1 VYLPDVT
8 DFTGLRREYANEPLN
23 EGDVAADP
31 FVQFRAWFEQAERAG
46 VREPNAMSLAT
57 VSGDGRPSV
66 RIVLLKG
73 VDERGFSFFTDYR
86 SRKGSE
92 LDATR
97 RAALCFHWHDV
108 ERQVRVGGTVE
119 RVSAEESVAYFASR
133 PRGSQL
139 GAWSSHQSS
148 PLDARGTLERA
159 VAANAER
166 FVNGAVPLPPHW
178 GGYRVR
184 PDEIEFW
191 QGRANRLHDRILYT
205 RSSASWKISR
215 LSP

>member
-1 VYLPDVT
+1 VT
-8 DFTGLRREYANEPLN
+8 DFATLRREYASEPLN
-23 EGDVAADP
+23 ESDVATDP
-31 FVQFRAWFEQAERAG
+31 YVQFRAWFEQAERAG

-86 SRKGSE
+86 SRKGGE
-92 LDATR
+92 LDATG

-108 ERQVRVGGTVE
+108 ERQVRMGGTVE
-119 RVSAEESVAYFASR
+119 RVSPEESAAYFASR

-139 GAWSSHQSS
+139 GAWASVQSS
-148 PLDARGTLERA
+148 QLASRELLDRA
-159 VAANAER
+159 VEANATR
-166 FVNGAVPLPPHW
+166 FGDGAVPLPPHW
-178 GGYRVR
+178 GGYRLR

-191 QGRANRLHDRILYT
+191 QGRANRLHDRILYL
-205 RSSASWKISR
+205 RRGGSWVISR